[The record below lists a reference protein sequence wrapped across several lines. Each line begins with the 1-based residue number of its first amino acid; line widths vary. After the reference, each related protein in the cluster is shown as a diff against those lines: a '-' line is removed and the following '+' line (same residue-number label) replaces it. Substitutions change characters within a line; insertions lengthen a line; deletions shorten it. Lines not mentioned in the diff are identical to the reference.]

1 MPVQRADWNTLDDAS
16 QRSFLRRPAVDD
28 DAAIREA
35 VLGIVADVRNGGDDA
50 LRTLTARLDGVEL
63 ADLRV
68 SREEIDAASASL
80 SPEAIEAIDV
90 AIANVRCFHEAQRSP
105 DIAVETMP
113 GVRCE
118 RVSRAIGAV
127 GLYVPA
133 GTAPLPSA
141 AVMLAV
147 PAAIAGCAT
156 RIVCTPPRPD
166 GQADPAVVVAA
177 ARAGVSDIV
186 KIGGA
191 QAIAAM
197 AYGTPSVPKVD
208 KIFGPGNA
216 WVTCAKSV
224 VSSDPDG
231 AAIDM
236 PAGPSEVLVIADES
250 ASAEFVA
257 SDLLSQAEHGVDS
270 QVVLVTTSGRLADA
284 VEEQV
289 EQQLR
294 LLSRAEIAR
303 GSLQH
308 ARVLIVDDLDMA
320 VEVSNCRLGLRR
332 TMDARIGRRLLQ
344 RHQSRASDLWL
355 CPQLQRTE
363 PGPIHARHDRAGIDS
378 RRTHRLVRDRDHA
391 GRSRGAGRPCRGR
404 DAATASRIMTIAGLV
419 RADLRALQPYEAA
432 QQVDDTIRLNA
443 NEAPWSNTADRFRRP
458 LNRYP
463 EIRPGNLARQLGE
476 YFACDPSRLLVT
488 RWCRGRHNAR
498 SRRARRETSRSTWM
512 RCSRPAMSER
522 G

>member
-320 VEVSNCRLGLRR
+320 VEVSNRYAPEHLILQCETARALLPAISNAGSVFVGRWTPESVGDYCSGTNHVLPTYGYARSYSGLSLDQFMRGMTVQELTR
-332 TMDARIGRRLLQ
+332 DGLIGLSGTVITLAGLEGLDAHAAAVTRRL
-344 RHQSRASDLWL
+344 
-355 CPQLQRTE
+355 
-363 PGPIHARHDRAGIDS
+363 RAGS
-378 RRTHRLVRDRDHA
+378 
-391 GRSRGAGRPCRGR
+391 
-404 DAATASRIMTIAGLV
+404 
-419 RADLRALQPYEAA
+419 
-432 QQVDDTIRLNA
+432 
-443 NEAPWSNTADRFRRP
+443 
-458 LNRYP
+458 
-463 EIRPGNLARQLGE
+463 
-476 YFACDPSRLLVT
+476 
-488 RWCRGRHNAR
+488 
-498 SRRARRETSRSTWM
+498 
-512 RCSRPAMSER
+512 
-522 G
+522 